1 MMNLSDASPE
11 REMRYSSSRRVVSS
25 QRHEMVL
32 DLEWVS
38 VERVGEPFGALS
50 FAFDVNFAKW
60 ADLAKRTNV
69 GSSTRTNVHLLANSD
84 DAHLLN

>member
-1 MMNLSDASPE
+1 MNLNDSSSD
-11 REMRYSSSRRVVSS
+11 RKTWYSSPKRFLPS
-25 QRHEMVL
+25 QRQEMVL
-32 DLEWVS
+32 GLEWVS

-69 GSSTRTNVHLLANSD
+69 GSSTRTNVHLLADSD